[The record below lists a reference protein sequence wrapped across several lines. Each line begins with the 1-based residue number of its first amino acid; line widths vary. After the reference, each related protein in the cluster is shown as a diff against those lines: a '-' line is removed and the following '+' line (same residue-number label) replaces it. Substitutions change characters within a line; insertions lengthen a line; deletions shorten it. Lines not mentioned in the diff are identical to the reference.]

1 MPRFSVKR
9 KARVFEWLGG
19 SLVVGCG
26 QLCGAEWSSSSRGS
40 QCWWRGCAPP
50 AALRGCVTCRACSPP
65 QHRVQVKVVTTQIS
79 RGPLPLQENQTIIL
93 SQGFFRK
100 QKEEGVDRM
109 ADREEA
115 ANTEEEVAEE
125 KQDVV
130 EEKEGEEEEEDDP
143 LVIDEEKPA
152 EAAPEDVNE
161 ADDDENEKEFEP
173 TVRFLQNI
181 FI

>member
-1 MPRFSVKR
+1 M
-9 KARVFEWLGG
+9 
-19 SLVVGCG
+19 
-26 QLCGAEWSSSSRGS
+26 
-40 QCWWRGCAPP
+40 
-50 AALRGCVTCRACSPP
+50 TCRACSPP

-181 FI
+181 FIGVAKQILP

>member
-1 MPRFSVKR
+1 M
-9 KARVFEWLGG
+9 
-19 SLVVGCG
+19 
-26 QLCGAEWSSSSRGS
+26 
-40 QCWWRGCAPP
+40 
-50 AALRGCVTCRACSPP
+50 TCRACSPP
-65 QHRVQVKVVTTQIS
+65 QHRVQVKVGTTQIS
-79 RGPLPLQENQTIIL
+79 KGPLLPLQENQTKIL

-130 EEKEGEEEEEDDP
+130 EEKEEEEDDP

-181 FI
+181 FIGVVKQILP

>member
-1 MPRFSVKR
+1 M
-9 KARVFEWLGG
+9 A
-19 SLVVGCG
+19 
-26 QLCGAEWSSSSRGS
+26 
-40 QCWWRGCAPP
+40 
-50 AALRGCVTCRACSPP
+50 CRACSPP
-65 QHRVQVKVVTTQIS
+65 QHRVQVKVGTTQIS

-109 ADREEA
+109 ADREEV

-181 FI
+181 FIGVAKQILP